1 MKTRSSAPF
10 YKLMLIAVK
19 SLFLLLALL
28 SFTQCTYSQDHVN
41 NEKWLNE
48 EKSAAQATVLLNN
61 GNQQIP
67 FTALEDLKIASIDL
81 GFSHSVVFD
90 SLLNKYEK
98 VDHFNANTYIAARSL
113 NVLLDDIK
121 YYNTVILELSDASVF
136 DQRVLNFIL
145 EAEKKRNVIIALF
158 GDGRSLVKLD
168 VIKSPIL
175 WSEKH
180 TPEAASFVAQAIFG
194 GINLNNRLKQTY
206 TDKFQ
211 SGTGYPI
218 KKIRLKYTVPEEV
231 GINTDDLKKI
241 DAIAREAISQRAAP
255 GAAVMIIKDGNVI
268 YNKGYGNHTYANEN
282 PVKVDDIFDLA
293 SVTKISATTMG
304 VMRLVEEGKLS
315 LDSTLKTYL
324 GRARNTDK
332 QDIMIREVMLHQAG
346 FTPFIPFYEKLK
358 PTDYSRDSSALFST
372 KVADNYFLRKNY
384 YEEVM
389 WPQMLG
395 SSLVSRGKYV
405 YSDLSMYFMKEI
417 LEGITH
423 DHLDQYILD
432 QFYKPLGMQTA
443 GFNPRNRFD
452 KSRIVPTEE
461 DSYFRRTLV
470 HGYVHDQGAAMAGGV
485 AGHAGLFAST
495 NDLAILFQMILNKG
509 TYGGKQYFKPGTI
522 EQFTAKQSNVS
533 RRGLGFDRWDPDVSE
548 HYPSELASPQTF
560 GHTGY
565 TGTCIWVDPKY
576 NLIYIFFSNRVY
588 PKVTTKLSTLKIR
601 PRIQDIIY
609 DAIKKAEK

>member
-10 YKLMLIAVK
+10 YKLLLITVK

-28 SFTQCTYSQDHVN
+28 SFSQCSYSQDHIN
-41 NEKWLNE
+41 NEKWLNQV
-48 EKSAAQATVLLNN
+48 KSVAQTTVLLNN
-61 GNQQIP
+61 ANKIIP
-67 FTALEDLKIASIDL
+67 FTALEGLKIASIDL
-81 GFSHSVVFD
+81 GFSHAMVFD

-98 VDHFNANTYIAARSL
+98 VDHFNANTYIATSSL

-121 YYNTVILELSDASVF
+121 FYNTLILELSDASVF

-145 EAEKKRNVIIALF
+145 ETEKKRNVIIALF
-158 GDGRSLVKLD
+158 GDGRSLVKLEA
-168 VIKSPIL
+168 IKSPIL

-194 GINLNNRLKQTY
+194 GVDINNRLKQTY
-206 TDKFQ
+206 TDRFQ
-211 SGTGYPI
+211 AGTGYPI

-241 DAIAREAISQRAAP
+241 DAIAREAISQHATP
-255 GAAVMIIKDGNVI
+255 GAAVMVIKDGNVI
-268 YNKGYGNHTYANEN
+268 YNKGYGNHTYTNEN

-304 VMRLVEEGKLS
+304 VMHLVEEGKLS
-315 LDSTLKTYL
+315 LDSTLKTYM

-346 FTPFIPFYEKLK
+346 FTPFIPFYEKLT
-358 PTDYSRDSSALFST
+358 PTDHSRDSSALFST

-384 YEEVM
+384 YEDVM

-395 SSLVSRGKYV
+395 SRLVSRGKYV

-423 DHLDQYILD
+423 DHLDQYVLN

-452 KSRIVPTEE
+452 KSRIVPTED
-461 DSYFRRTLV
+461 DSYFRQTLV

-485 AGHAGLFAST
+485 AGHAGLFATT

-509 TYGGKQYFKPGTI
+509 TYGGKSYFKPGTI

-548 HYPSELASPQTF
+548 HYPSVLASPQTF

-565 TGTCIWVDPKY
+565 TGTCIWVDPQY

-588 PKVTTKLSTLKIR
+588 PKVTTKLSALSIR
-601 PRIQDIIY
+601 PRIQDVIY
-609 DAIKKAEK
+609 EAIKKAEK

>member
-10 YKLMLIAVK
+10 YKLLLITVK

-28 SFTQCTYSQDHVN
+28 SFSQCSYSQDHIN
-41 NEKWLNE
+41 NQKWLQE
-48 EKSAAQATVLLNN
+48 VRSAGQTTILLNN
-61 GNQQIP
+61 ANQQIP
-67 FTALEDLKIASIDL
+67 VTSLENLKIASIDL

-90 SLLNKYEK
+90 SLLNKYDK
-98 VDHFNANTYIAARSL
+98 VDHFNGNTYIATSSL
-113 NVLLDDIK
+113 NVLIDDIK
-121 YYNTVILELSDASVF
+121 YYNTLILELSDVSVF

-145 EAEKKRNVIIALF
+145 EAEKKRKVIIALF

-168 VIKSPIL
+168 VVKSPIL

-180 TPEAASFVAQAIFG
+180 SPEAASFVAQAIFG
-194 GINLNNRLKQTY
+194 GVDINNRLKQTY

-211 SGTGYPI
+211 AGTGYPI

-241 DAIAREAISQRAAP
+241 DAIAREAIFQRATP
-255 GAAVMIIKDGNVI
+255 GAAVMVIKDGNVI
-268 YNKGYGNHTYANEN
+268 FNKGYGNHTYTDGN

-304 VMRLVEEGKLS
+304 VMHLVEEGKLS
-315 LDSTLKTYL
+315 LDSTLKAYL

-389 WPQMLG
+389 WPQMMG
-395 SSLVSRGKYV
+395 SRLVSRGKYV

-423 DHLDQYILD
+423 DHLDQYVLN

-452 KSRIVPTEE
+452 KSRIVPTED
-461 DSYFRRTLV
+461 DSYFRHTLV

-509 TYGGKQYFKPGTI
+509 TYGGKTYFKPGTI

-565 TGTCIWVDPKY
+565 TGTCIWVDPQY

-588 PKVTTKLSTLKIR
+588 PKVTSKLSALSIR
-601 PRIQDIIY
+601 PRIQDVIY
-609 DAIKKAEK
+609 EAIKKAEK